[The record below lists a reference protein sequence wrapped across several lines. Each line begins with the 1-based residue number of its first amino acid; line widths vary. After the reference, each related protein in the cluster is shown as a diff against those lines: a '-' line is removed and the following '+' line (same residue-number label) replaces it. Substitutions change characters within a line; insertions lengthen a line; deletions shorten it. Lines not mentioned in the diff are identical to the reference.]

1 MVCVLWYAVSQKNWL
16 LLGALN
22 ANWGTARSIHST
34 GIEYTHSHFVID
46 ICLYLS
52 ISICMYLCIGSLG
65 LNAFGLPG
73 NWFWR
78 LGSITY
84 RFYCL
89 EASPKCSS
97 LERFPMLSKNKN
109 VCMYVSPFSILGII
123 CLSEHF
129 CWRVFWVFPTRPLWF
144 LVVLRY
150 HETCRSSIISTE
162 IDGILFPLSG
172 SKTLQESFGA

>member
-1 MVCVLWYAVSQKNWL
+1 MVCVLWYAVSQKNCL

-46 ICLYLS
+46 ICFYLS
-52 ISICMYLCIGSLG
+52 ISICMYLCMCQLG
-65 LNAFGLPG
+65 LNALGLPS
-73 NWFWR
+73 NWFWWV
-78 LGSITY
+78 GSVTC

-97 LERFPMLSKNKN
+97 LERFPTLSKKK
-109 VCMYVSPFSILGII
+109 CMYVCFPLF
-123 CLSEHF
+123 HF
-129 CWRVFWVFPTRPLWF
+129 GDNLFIRTFLLNSYPPLLWF

-150 HETCRSSIISTE
+150 HETCRSSIIST
-162 IDGILFPLSG
+162 
-172 SKTLQESFGA
+172 

>member
-1 MVCVLWYAVSQKNWL
+1 MACVLWYAVSQKNWL

-46 ICLYLS
+46 ICFYLS

-123 CLSEHF
+123 C
-129 CWRVFWVFPTRPLWF
+129 
-144 LVVLRY
+144 
-150 HETCRSSIISTE
+150 SSK
-162 IDGILFPLSG
+162 LFPRTPPPGPHLYGSLLFWDIMRLAEALSF
-172 SKTLQESFGA
+172 LLR